1 MSSCRRRK
9 GECLGRGPLATGRA
23 RSRQVDPGKGRAWR
37 RGSEVRLETRESI
50 HSSYSRDCL
59 TARRS
64 SFSFSSDTDA
74 SSPKG
79 RARLRG
85 RPRGHEEREARV
97 RARGGG
103 RKCVGSPRRAG
114 GTRKC
119 LYRFPV
125 WWSMRGA
132 VAGGEGGRRQRG
144 RGVEVMKTPFLRPF
158 TPPPYP
164 TCPTDHAVYRE
175 ETKYP
180 SRFFVG
186 EYPKGVK
193 CSGRASVAS
202 LRTWDKG
209 GARGR
214 TKT

>member
-50 HSSYSRDCL
+50 HPSYSRDCL

-74 SSPKG
+74 SSPKRQGETQRQAEGTRGARGEGPREG
-79 RARLRG
+79 RWTEMRGLPSARRRDQEVPVPVSCLVVDAGGRG
-85 RPRGHEEREARV
+85 RGRRGSSS
-97 RARGGG
+97 
-103 RKCVGSPRRAG
+103 K
-114 GTRKC
+114 
-119 LYRFPV
+119 
-125 WWSMRGA
+125 
-132 VAGGEGGRRQRG
+132 GEGGRG
-144 RGVEVMKTPFLRPF
+144 NENSLSPPIH
-158 TPPPYP
+158 PPYP